1 MDVEKDGL
9 DKDFMGGMKRKEEI
23 SETFWRLNQE
33 DLLIISIGIQ
43 GQELNKWRC
52 ASEHMKRRDFQICAV
67 KNFKKMLRKK
77 Y

>member
-9 DKDFMGGMKRKEEI
+9 DKDFMGRMKRNKEI

-43 GQELNKWRC
+43 GWELNKWR
-52 ASEHMKRRDFQICAV
+52 
-67 KNFKKMLRKK
+67 
-77 Y
+77 